1 MKILWTA
8 MACAAALCAVGTA
21 QAGVLTFNDPGVIDI
36 DNNTNV
42 ATYTESGFTVS
53 GQAATFLPLD
63 SALVGGFDGTPFS
76 LKNLFG
82 GAFSLLS
89 LDYAFYDLGFAPGL
103 LTVTGPG
110 RRSAGRAGIRPEHVG
125 ELQLRCRVGRPHRGH
140 LRRDQR
146 VLARQHPCRSRTR
159 HAGAHRARADGPGL
173 GCAAAS
179 RLRLSGRWLRGA
191 AAGRPFCLRSV
202 SAQAAE
208 LLGVAGP
215 KRPSGAA
222 GIRLSPRIRP

>member
-103 LTVTGPG
+103 LTVTGLGDGAPVEQVFDLSTSGSFSFGAEWAGLTEVTFAATSGFSLDNIHAVPEPG
-110 RRSAGRAGIRPEHVG
+110 TLALTALALTGLVLGARRH
-125 ELQLRCRVGRPHRGH
+125 RV
-140 LRRDQR
+140 
-146 VLARQHPCRSRTR
+146 
-159 HAGAHRARADGPGL
+159 
-173 GCAAAS
+173 
-179 RLRLSGRWLRGA
+179 
-191 AAGRPFCLRSV
+191 
-202 SAQAAE
+202 
-208 LLGVAGP
+208 
-215 KRPSGAA
+215 
-222 GIRLSPRIRP
+222 